1 MVGFY
6 QHIPLGTHVSHLVVI
21 IMNISL
27 QPRKTEITTL
37 QKKQTLEKWETKHM
51 ASPTGKMV
59 NWCKVKPY

>member
-1 MVGFY
+1 
-6 QHIPLGTHVSHLVVI
+6 
-21 IMNISL
+21 MNISL